1 MLRPAVHAAGPTL
14 RIPDAELEFRASRAG
29 GPGGQHVNT
38 SSTRAEVRW
47 NVRESAAPTPA
58 QRARLLERL
67 GHRLDSTGRIRVTA
81 AGSRSQLAN
90 REAATARLLELVAR
104 ALEVPRARRATRVPR
119 TERRRRLEEKRRR
132 GARKRDRRSP
142 RSDD

>member
-47 NVRESAAPTPA
+47 NVRESAA

-119 TERRRRLEEKRRR
+119 TERRHRLEEKRRR